1 MISNGPMVFVGGLT
15 LDAIA
20 AVHRYPAADERVV
33 AETVLRSGGGPAAT
47 AAVAAARLGCPD
59 VHFVGAVGADAVA
72 ERLLDELGAEGI
84 DVGGCVRV
92 EGAATGSGVIVV
104 DTRAGT
110 RAICARPGPPLTLDD
125 DAADRVHSARRVHVD
140 HLGWNAVLSAMH
152 GVPPGLSVDVS
163 YPPAGFVPAGVDLF
177 VPSLESLAARYAGRS
192 GPAELLRC
200 ALAEGARRVVATR
213 GADGCVALTADGGLI
228 EAGGVRA
235 TIVSTLGAGD
245 VFHGALLAGLDRGDP
260 LPEAMVFANQIA
272 AASCR
277 GLDGRSAIPHRIE
290 LPVESPLGR

>member
-1 MISNGPMVFVGGLT
+1 MISSGPMVFVGGLT

-20 AVHRYPAADERVV
+20 AVDRFPAPDERVV
-33 AETVLRSGGGPAAT
+33 AETVLQAGGGPAAT

-59 VHFVGAVGADAVA
+59 VRFIGAVGADAA
-72 ERLLDELGAEGI
+72 AQRLRDELGAEGV

-92 EGAATGSGVIVV
+92 EGADTGAGVIVV

-110 RAICARPGPPLTLDD
+110 RAICARPGPPLMLDD
-125 DAADRVHSARRVHVD
+125 DAVDLLRSARRIHVD
-140 HLGWNAVLSAMH
+140 HFGWDAVISAAG

-163 YPPAGFVPAGVDLF
+163 YPLPGFAPAGVELF
-177 VPSLESLAARYAGRS
+177 VPSLESLAARYAGRC
-192 GPAELLRC
+192 GPDELLRC
-200 ALAEGARRVVATR
+200 ALAEGARCVVATR
-213 GADGCVALTADGGLI
+213 GADGCVAATADGRLI
-228 EAGGVRA
+228 EAGGVGA

-260 LPEAMVFANQIA
+260 LPDAMALANQVA

-277 GLDGRSAIPHRIE
+277 GLDGRSAIPHRID
-290 LPVESPLGR
+290 LPAGSSLGR